1 MSSPIFAPDG
11 VDIIA
16 RYRIL
21 SPPKR
26 AAQRRLLS
34 LETVGYLKGRFLPAY
49 AESPGRQLVDECEE
63 RVPSEALAKEGMLRR
78 VTPKHG

>member
-1 MSSPIFAPDG
+1 MLRDDPE
-11 VDIIA
+11 
-16 RYRIL
+16 
-21 SPPKR
+21 KR
-26 AAQRRLLS
+26 KGGSTPLAVLRFDKLTVPRKIEG
-34 LETVGYLKGRFLPAY
+34 ETVGYLKGRFLPAY